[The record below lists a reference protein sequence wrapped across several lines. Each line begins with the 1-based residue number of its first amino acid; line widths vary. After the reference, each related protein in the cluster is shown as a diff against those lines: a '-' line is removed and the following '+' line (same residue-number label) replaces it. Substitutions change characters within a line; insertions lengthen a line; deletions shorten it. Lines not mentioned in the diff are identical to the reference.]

1 MPACSPI
8 ICCATAANAA
18 EADLNQSRLEVRRSR
33 RYTAAQLLVAAAFL
47 GLALWSL
54 ARGYEAGQASRSQLF
69 AGGFFAFLLACY
81 AWSLVMQLRDVRPL
95 LTVAPEGLYLPAAR
109 EAPLP
114 WRELRRIVCRPA
126 LLAKGR
132 IEFQVSLE
140 TYASL
145 KLGSRLFGDA
155 IVRRSAARG
164 EFAVLMQA
172 GDRRALDV
180 FVAIRQYWTPPG

>member
-1 MPACSPI
+1 
-8 ICCATAANAA
+8 
-18 EADLNQSRLEVRRSR
+18 VRRSR
-33 RYTAAQLLVAAAFL
+33 RYAAAQLVVALGFV
-47 GLALWSL
+47 GLAIWSL
-54 ARGYEAGQASRSQLF
+54 VHGYEAGQGSRSQLL

-81 AWSLVMQLRDVRPL
+81 AGSLVAQLRDARPL
-95 LTVAPEGLYLPAAR
+95 LVVAPEGLHLPTAR
-109 EAPLP
+109 ATPLA

-132 IEFQVSLE
+132 IEFQVSPE

-164 EFAVLMQA
+164 EFAVLLQA
-172 GDRRALDV
+172 GDRPALEV
-180 FVAIRQYWTPPG
+180 YAAIRQYWTTPE